1 MRLSDSIE
9 GVKHILTLLLL
20 LVAGLFT
27 SCETCY
33 NDRFGAEMIGRP
45 ISEVV
50 TLLGTPKKISGAAGV
65 EEYTWSVNHSY
76 DRQHFVPASWDEW
89 QDHSGSYNRS
99 KRPGNYTSEHSSYY
113 HTNYTPAHYETE
125 HVTRFSKI
133 TFMVSGG
140 RVTNYNTSYE
150 GEGMCNYFVPRSY
163 QQRYEAEDEAAKS
176 AGYQQHRDLR

>member
-1 MRLSDSIE
+1 M
-9 GVKHILTLLLL
+9 KHILALLVL

-50 TLLGTPKKISGAAGV
+50 TLLGTPKKISEAAGV
-65 EEYTWSVNHSY
+65 KQYTWSVDKSY
-76 DRQHFVPASWDEW
+76 SQERYVPGEWDEW
-89 QDHSGSYNRS
+89 KDKKGHYHSTYN
-99 KRPGNYTSEHSSYY
+99 P
-113 HTNYTPAHYETE
+113 PHYETD
-125 HVTRFSKI
+125 HYTLYSRL

-140 RVTNYNTSYE
+140 RITNYTSDYA

-176 AGYQQHRDLR
+176 AGYQQHRNLR